1 MSRHAIPIWWT
12 FGSGVLF
19 SAGREFFGC
28 SASSRTS
35 CFELPKDFSANLIW
49 RQADPE
55 NQSVRQAAW
64 LWQPQL
70 GTSHRGRFQETSA
83 LSRIFLGHSTVNEL
97 LRSFDGS

>member
-35 CFELPKDFSANLIW
+35 CFELPKDFSANEKVA
-49 RQADPE
+49 R
-55 NQSVRQAAW
+55 
-64 LWQPQL
+64 
-70 GTSHRGRFQETSA
+70 RGYH
-83 LSRIFLGHSTVNEL
+83 LSRE
-97 LRSFDGS
+97 